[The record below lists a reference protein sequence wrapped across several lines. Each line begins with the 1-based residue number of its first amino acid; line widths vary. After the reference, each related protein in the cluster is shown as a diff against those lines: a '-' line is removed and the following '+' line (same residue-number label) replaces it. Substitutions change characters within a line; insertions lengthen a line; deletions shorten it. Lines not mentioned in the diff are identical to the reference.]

1 MIDYVADRKFQ
12 LFLKTLID
20 NAILY
25 NKKDGE
31 IEINIKYNDGLNIEI
46 IDTGIGIPMDETSK
60 IGKEMFRGVKVK
72 ANTNGTGLSLLLVKK
87 VLDLTGGKMS
97 FKTEEGKGSGF
108 EINLK

>member
-1 MIDYVADRKFQ
+1 MLGDQDLMEK
-12 LFLKTLID
+12 LFD
-20 NAILY
+20 NARDLAR
-25 NKKDGE
+25 
-31 IEINIKYNDGLNIEI
+31 LNIEI